1 MPRRPKICSETNKK
15 KVVKN
20 MPEKSPVI
28 LALALTTPAT
38 ITRKRESQEDGE
50 EEKKEEEDEGGVE
63 RGR

>member
-20 MPEKSPVI
+20 MPEKSPRHPRPR
-28 LALALTTPAT
+28 THHPSHNNK
-38 ITRKRESQEDGE
+38 TRERQEDGE